1 MATVSSD
8 SEAIVTSATN
18 PAKFAVIF
26 DRHFDAIHG
35 YLRRRIG
42 DDLADELASQT
53 FLIAFDHRYRYE
65 RSRPDARPW
74 LFGIAT
80 NLLRSHKRHELRET
94 RAYARAGV
102 DPVPDTLDGA
112 EERIDAASMRARLAT
127 ALEQIPSDEADV
139 LLLYAL
145 AALTYTEIA
154 QALEIPVGTVRSRL
168 SRARE
173 HFCELLGLEEP
184 TNSSGLTRR
193 DQEVDHG

>member
-1 MATVSSD
+1 M
-8 SEAIVTSATN
+8 
-18 PAKFAVIF
+18 IF

-53 FLIAFDHRYRYE
+53 FLTAFDHRCRYD
-65 RSRPDARPW
+65 RSRSDARPW

-80 NLLRSHKRHELRET
+80 NLLRNHKRHELREL
-94 RAYARAGV
+94 RAYARAGI
-102 DPVPDTLDGA
+102 DPLPDALDGT
-112 EERIDAASMRARLAT
+112 EERIDASNMRQRLAA

-145 AALTYTEIA
+145 AALSYTEIA

-173 HFCELLGLEEP
+173 RFRKLLGLEEP
-184 TNSSGLTRR
+184 TRDRALTRR
-193 DQEVDHG
+193 SQEVDHG